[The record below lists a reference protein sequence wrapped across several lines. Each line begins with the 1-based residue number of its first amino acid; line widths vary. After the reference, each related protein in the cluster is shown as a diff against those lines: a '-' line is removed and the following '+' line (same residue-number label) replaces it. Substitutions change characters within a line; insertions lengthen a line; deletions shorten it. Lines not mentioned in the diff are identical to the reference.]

1 MALTQMLV
9 MPLFFLSGALY
20 PLRALP
26 AWLAVLTRVD
36 PITYVV
42 YPMRH
47 AVFSH
52 LSISPAANAAL
63 SPPITWAGWAVPIGL
78 SLGIVA
84 VMGAV
89 LRVRRSRSSNAPSK
103 DGYAAFPRIYTMTP
117 EEKGD
122 AGWLRGQTTRR
133 RYHRRPD
140 GGPERRQWC
149 PDGGPEH
156 RYEWYTANP
165 PYVSRPNDNKSRNAI
180 LATRLPSRC
189 TSSATK

>member
-26 AWLAVLTRVD
+26 AWLAVLTRFD

-52 LSISPAANAAL
+52 LSITPAANEAL
-63 SPPITWAGWAVPIGL
+63 SPPVTWAGWAVPVGL
-78 SLGIVA
+78 SLAIVA

-89 LRVRRSRSSNAPSK
+89 LL
-103 DGYAAFPRIYTMTP
+103 GM
-117 EEKGD
+117 
-122 AGWLRGQTTRR
+122 
-133 RYHRRPD
+133 
-140 GGPERRQWC
+140 
-149 PDGGPEH
+149 
-156 RYEWYTANP
+156 
-165 PYVSRPNDNKSRNAI
+165 AI
-180 LATRLPSRC
+180 AEFQRTE
-189 TSSATK
+189 